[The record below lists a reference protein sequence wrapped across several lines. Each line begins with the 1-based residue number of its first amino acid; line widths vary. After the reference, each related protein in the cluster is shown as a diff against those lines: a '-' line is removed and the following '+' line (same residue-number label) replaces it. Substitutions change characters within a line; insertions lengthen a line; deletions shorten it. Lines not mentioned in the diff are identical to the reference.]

1 MRSTQLFSKLASLLL
16 ALSFLFSVIAQKPVK
31 NESFN
36 KVLDDYYEE
45 GLILRPM
52 NATSRGDYRYND
64 LLPNDISAPYL
75 LKQHNYYVKYQ
86 KLLSVF
92 KGKDLSSF
100 DKISYDIIQFQIE
113 LALEKEKLHLEY
125 MPVNQFRSL
134 PNVLPSLG
142 SGADIQPFKTVK
154 DYENWLKRVN
164 AFTDWADTAIA
175 NCNKGI
181 AIGMVLPKAL
191 VIKVIPQLEAQT
203 VTDTLKNIFYGPVK
217 NMPSSFSDNEKANI
231 RSAYLSALNNT
242 IIPAYKKLAD
252 YFKNVYLPKS
262 RSTAGLS
269 AMPNGAEIYQHLIK
283 DFTTTNKKPEEIYE
297 TGLKEVDRITN
308 EIEKL
313 KIQIGFKGTVR
324 ELYDYTLTDK
334 KFFPFK
340 TDEQILDS
348 FSSILPRIEPNLKRL
363 FNIVPKTQF
372 AVRAIDKFKASTS
385 AANYQSGTTDGS
397 RPGFFNVPI
406 VDATKYNSVGMES
419 LFAHEAIP
427 GHHFQISLQ
436 QENMDL
442 PKARKF
448 YNNSAFAEGWGL
460 YAESLGDE
468 LGLYKDPYQKLAAYQ
483 S

>member
-1 MRSTQLFSKLASLLL
+1 
-16 ALSFLFSVIAQKPVK
+16 
-31 NESFN
+31 
-36 KVLDDYYEE
+36 
-45 GLILRPM
+45 
-52 NATSRGDYRYND
+52 
-64 LLPNDISAPYL
+64 
-75 LKQHNYYVKYQ
+75 
-86 KLLSVF
+86 
-92 KGKDLSSF
+92 
-100 DKISYDIIQFQIE
+100 
-113 LALEKEKLHLEY
+113 

-154 DYENWLKRVN
+154 DYDNWLKRVN
-164 AFTDWADTAIA
+164 AFADWADTAIA

-203 VTDTLKNIFYGPVK
+203 LSDTTKNIFYGPVR
-217 NMPSSFSDNEKANI
+217 NMPASFSENEKANI
-231 RSAYLSALNNT
+231 RTAYLNSLNNV

-262 RSTAGLS
+262 RSTEGLN
-269 AMPNGAEIYQHLIK
+269 ALPHGAEIYQHLIK

-297 TGLKEVDRITN
+297 TGLKEVDRITI

-313 KIQIGFKGTVR
+313 KTQIGFKGTVR
-324 ELYDYTLTDK
+324 ELYDYTLTEK

-340 TDEQILDS
+340 TDEQVLDS
-348 FSSILPRIEPNLKRL
+348 FRSILPRIEPNLKRL

-385 AANYQSGTTDGS
+385 AANYQSGTTDGT

-448 YNNSAFAEGWGL
+448 SNNSAFAEGWGL

-468 LGLYKDPYQKLAAYQ
+468 LALYKDPYQKLAAYQ
-483 S
+483 SELFRSIRLVVDVGMHTGKLTREEAIKYMMEKGGRAEQPSVSEVERYMANPAQALAYKTGELKIKELKAKYQKNLGTKFNIKNFHDAILSGGAMPLIVFERYMDDWAASQK